1 MQKIDEIS
9 RENACVKKS
18 NKNSRSLK
26 MTSFHLKNCID
37 ECQEF
42 FADAEEF
49 ICWVCKGQ
57 LISKGN
63 SGANLFGGYEVTKI
77 LF

>member
-1 MQKIDEIS
+1 MQKIDEIT

-18 NKNSRSLK
+18 NKNFRSLK
-26 MTSFHLKNCID
+26 MKLFLCKNCID

-57 LISKGN
+57 LISEGN
-63 SGANLFGGYEVTKI
+63 SGVFKFSNNKTFS
-77 LF
+77 